1 MKAGAPHGVP
11 RFISAARGWTIAE
24 LVMVLVIAAVLAT
37 VVAMR
42 FRPLET
48 LSLQQAE
55 RLRNDLRHAQ
65 MLALAWGRPLRLTTA
80 AGGYSVSCVTAG
92 TAPCNASPV
101 IDPATG
107 QPFSVTLETGLT
119 LGGPATLDFDAIGA
133 PSAGATFTVSGGGA
147 TRNVLVTPVA
157 GLASVQ

>member
-11 RFISAARGWTIAE
+11 RFIFAAGGWTIAE
-24 LVMVLVIAAVLAT
+24 LVMVLVVVAVLGTLA
-37 VVAMR
+37 VLR
-42 FRPLET
+42 FRPLEVQ
-48 LSLQQAE
+48 SLQQAE

-65 MLALAWGRPLRLTTA
+65 MLALTWGRPLRLTSA
-80 AGGYSVSCVTAG
+80 PGSYSVGCVSAG
-92 TAPCNASPV
+92 TAPCNVNPV

-133 PSAGATFTVSGGGA
+133 PSAAATFTVSGGGA